1 MNAKGTNQAL
11 EAREG
16 LSPRW
21 GYPPSLVKRG
31 YVGTPPKN
39 FENLDCRR
47 WLLGCSEQILT
58 SNPWCKIAHF
68 QELIFLK
75 YETEI
80 IFGIDVHMIVSLTYS
95 PFHTYTLTQEFL
107 KLFFLCLTY
116 IIVWPYLS
124 RDRAVGRQCRNL
136 RFFFLIGDW
145 NRLLVIFLA
154 PRFPCVNL

>member
-95 PFHTYTLTQEFL
+95 PFHTYTLTQSSWNCFSCVWHISLYDLIFPGIALSVANVVICDFFSWLATEIGFWWFFWRLDFL
-107 KLFFLCLTY
+107 
-116 IIVWPYLS
+116 V
-124 RDRAVGRQCRNL
+124 
-136 RFFFLIGDW
+136 
-145 NRLLVIFLA
+145 
-154 PRFPCVNL
+154 